1 MIHGGDLGYVGPG
14 KMTKEF
20 NDFIFDNK
28 TGTLGVVETEFG
40 FHVVEVQEQK
50 NKQKAMKFA
59 TISKEIEA
67 SEKTLN
73 EVFANASRF
82 EVAAQK
88 GDFSQIAKEQE
99 LALKPV
105 NKIGA

>member
-1 MIHGGDLGYVGPG
+1 
-14 KMTKEF
+14 
-20 NDFIFDNK
+20 
-28 TGTLGVVETEFG
+28 
-40 FHVVEVQEQK
+40 
-50 NKQKAMKFA
+50 MKFA

-88 GDFSQIAKEQE
+88 GDFSQIAKDARACIKASKQNWSSRCYHSRSW
-99 LALKPV
+99 KQS
-105 NKIGA
+105 